1 MKKIRNVILCTV
13 IILSLFLSSCSDV
26 DSYNGDVAYEV
37 VSAEDGTAWINGLS
51 PAGREKTSVWLPSYI
66 DGYRIVRVS
75 RYRPLPIDDTNLGS
89 ERLLGR
95 RCTGIRR
102 ALNMCL

>member
-51 PAGREKTSVWLPSYI
+51 PAGREKTSVWL
-66 DGYRIVRVS
+66 RISHRTRFQIPPAS
-75 RYRPLPIDDTNLGS
+75 HR
-89 ERLLGR
+89 
-95 RCTGIRR
+95 
-102 ALNMCL
+102 